1 MEFLEFNNKKPLKGI
16 KEDLKPN
23 LLIKKVFR
31 INNNS
36 NKI

>member
-1 MEFLEFNNKKPLKGI
+1 MEFLKFNNEKPLKAI
-16 KEDLKPN
+16 KEDLKLN
-23 LLIKKVFR
+23 LLIKKVFK